1 MCAKVKKNALK
12 CINGSVETDWILFLG
27 NIDCFYTLS
36 FRIFMENLAKLPKYV
51 QNYHSN
57 CNKLSFSFAFNS
69 QWKRIF
75 LSNFMVLNAWKVYHV
90 KHWLQSIRLT
100 QIRFW
105 PKISFKWY
113 FSHQILRISFHPI
126 SLHSHDRR
134 NSRTKNNSKSL
145 LFLLHHHWCFYTHH
159 FEIEFV
165 SL

>member
-1 MCAKVKKNALK
+1 MDLSRLTEFFFRGISIV
-12 CINGSVETDWILFLG
+12 
-27 NIDCFYTLS
+27 FYTLS
-36 FRIFMENLAKLPKYV
+36 FRIFMENLAKLPEYV
-51 QNYHSN
+51 QNCHSN
-57 CNKLSFSFAFNS
+57 CNKFSFFFAFNS

-75 LSNFMVLNAWKVYHV
+75 PSNFMVLNAWKVYHV